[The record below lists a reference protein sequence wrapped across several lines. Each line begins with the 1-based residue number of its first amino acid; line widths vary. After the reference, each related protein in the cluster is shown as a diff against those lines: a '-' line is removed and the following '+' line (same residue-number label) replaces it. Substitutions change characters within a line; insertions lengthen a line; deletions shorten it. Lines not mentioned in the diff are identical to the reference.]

1 MWFYTAF
8 ITSVISAIAVIVSKK
23 LIAGVSA
30 SVLTWATLVLATP
43 IIFSLPFERVYRNLT
58 TYFSWV

>member
-8 ITSVISAIAVIVSKK
+8 ISSVISAIAVIVSKK

-43 IIFSLPFERVYRNLT
+43 IIFIFTLQGGLPQLKT
-58 TYFSWV
+58 